1 MQNKKTIF
9 ILTLISICVSTL
21 IWEKIVFPFNPDSQ
35 IYGEYFIKKFNP
47 LNDNVRYILFILIP
61 LTTFLFSYIYFNG
74 KKLLKINEVL
84 NLKTYDFKIKKGE
97 ARSNDVLFYT
107 IIFLILLEFFSINF
121 GAFFYH
127 LDFFHEGTY
136 LTPPKNFQLKDG
148 IWTQTFLDY
157 GLWGNF
163 FSIFVWKI
171 FDAETIGSLR
181 FFQLVILLL
190 NKILI
195 VYLAKN
201 ISDKLCLNKNLAQYY
216 FVFFSIF
223 SIALVNYFYW
233 DTDITIKLFLV
244 LIFLSVFLKT
254 LEKANYQF
262 ISSFFIGL
270 FSSLSLVWYIDI
282 GVYLNC
288 VIFLILVYFF
298 YIKNFKSFKVII
310 LGVMFSWVI
319 FFIFLPGDEINAF
332 YKNTLSIFATID
344 YIDGMIYPTPFISKD
359 ARATRALLFIII
371 TGILLIIFNLDKR
384 IIVKSQIKIFFSF
397 LYLFNILIFK
407 SAILRSDAQHIKT
420 SSGLLLFLLIA
431 LITYFT
437 FRSVIIFFKKRKI
450 NKKLISFFKKN
461 HRYILVTILFFN
473 FFIVSDYSINPKKI
487 FNSHHQINNLI
498 YSKNEKYLSEDYV
511 QMIDYYK
518 NISASDK
525 CVQIFTNE
533 AAIPYLLDKPT
544 CSKFY
549 SMWISSK
556 KESQEKFIS
565 ELMISKPKIIL
576 YSSKKDIYGGTDKK
590 LPDVLSFIE
599 QNYSLH
605 SNFLDWTFFKIN

>member
-181 FFQLVILLL
+181 FFKLVILLL

-244 LIFLSVFLKT
+244 LIFLLVFLKT

-319 FFIFLPGDEINAF
+319 FFIFLPSEEINAF

-473 FFIVSDYSINPKKI
+473 FFIFSDYSINPKKI